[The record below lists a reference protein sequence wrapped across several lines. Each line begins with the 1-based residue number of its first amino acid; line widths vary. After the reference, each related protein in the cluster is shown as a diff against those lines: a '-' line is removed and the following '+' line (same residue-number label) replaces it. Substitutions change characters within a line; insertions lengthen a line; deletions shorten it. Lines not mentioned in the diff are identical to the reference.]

1 MSGGHFLTASQR
13 CSTKVHRDAGSYFLI
28 TLRQVISGWLNVLSG
43 SMLKYTRLNQ
53 PPRLDQTQSQRQ
65 RPGSM
70 DHHFPLA
77 LSHLISICWKRSR
90 RKLLLTTRLDQPHR
104 LDQPQS
110 QRQRLRN
117 LEHRNTL
124 FDQPQDQRDGAT
136 GVNPS
141 SRTTRNGPSRPSRRE
156 IDAINLHKSIHGV
169 NRGGRSPS
177 IRKRHLGQNGVEV
190 FTTSACRLLYL
201 RIAWLQTGS
210 CGMPRIRQRR

>member
-90 RKLLLTTRLDQPHR
+90 RKLLLTTRLDQPPR

-117 LEHRNTL
+117 LDHRNTL
-124 FDQPQDQRDGAT
+124 FDQPQDQRKGAT
-136 GVNPS
+136 LVNPS
-141 SRTTRNGPSRPSRRE
+141 SRCTRNGPSRTSRRDLE
-156 IDAINLHKSIHGV
+156 RIMMHCGGEMVH
-169 NRGGRSPS
+169 RGGRSPS
-177 IRKRHLGQNGVEV
+177 LSSRHLGHNGVEV
-190 FTTSACRLLYL
+190 FTTSA
-201 RIAWLQTGS
+201 S
-210 CGMPRIRQRR
+210 

>member
-1 MSGGHFLTASQR
+1 MSIWHFLTASQR
-13 CSTKVHRDAGSYFLI
+13 SSYFARQWAAGSYL
-28 TLRQVISGWLNVLSG
+28 LMALSQVISIWLNVLSVK
-43 SMLKYTRLNQ
+43 MLKL
-53 PPRLDQTQSQRQ
+53 
-65 RPGSM
+65 
-70 DHHFPLA
+70 LA
-77 LSHLISICWKRSR
+77 
-90 RKLLLTTRLDQPHR
+90 TTRLDQPPR

-136 GVNPS
+136 RVNPS

-156 IDAINLHKSIHGV
+156 IDAIK

-190 FTTSACRLLYL
+190 FTTSACRLF
-201 RIAWLQTGS
+201 RITWIQAGS
-210 CGMPRIRQRR
+210 CGMPRTRQKK

>member
-1 MSGGHFLTASQR
+1 MSGGHFLTTSQR

-90 RKLLLTTRLDQPHR
+90 RKLLLTTRLDQPPR

-117 LEHRNTL
+117 LDHRNTL
-124 FDQPQDQRDGAT
+124 FDQPQDQRKGAT
-136 GVNPS
+136 LVNPS

-156 IDAINLHKSIHGV
+156 IDAIKMQCGADGVKS
-169 NRGGRSPS
+169 GGRSPS
-177 IRKRHLGQNGVEV
+177 ISKERHLGQNGVEV
-190 FTTSACRLLYL
+190 FTTSACRLL

-210 CGMPRIRQRR
+210 CGMPRTRQKK